1 MSGIDTPI
9 FSGPKIPDKQAGGF
23 FAPLL
28 SGIWNLI
35 LMGVGMLTAAGEL
48 VWGFIRAYFPWL
60 ADFYDSMV
68 LLLTSS
74 WDMALVFYTGLINIF
89 TMIAGQFWIF
99 GFFTGFI
106 GQTWA
111 VLGPVITLFSGNA
124 TVWITLLIIVFGIIP
139 FGINLAEGKL
149 DKVKSDLQMVWGFMT
164 TVMDLSYRII
174 STLVGWLI
182 GVFR

>member
-1 MSGIDTPI
+1 
-9 FSGPKIPDKQAGGF
+9 
-23 FAPLL
+23 
-28 SGIWNLI
+28 
-35 LMGVGMLTAAGEL
+35 
-48 VWGFIRAYFPWL
+48 
-60 ADFYDSMV
+60 
-68 LLLTSS
+68 
-74 WDMALVFYTGLINIF
+74 MALVFYTGLINIF

-111 VLGPVITLFSGNA
+111 VLAPIISIFSGNA
-124 TVWITLLIIVFGIIP
+124 TIWITLLIIIFGIIP
-139 FGINLAEGKL
+139 FGVNLSEGKL